1 MARKIVSAC
10 AVVASLLA
18 VTPALAQTP
27 VWSADRPD
35 AHAPVGVMADYTLE
49 KGEVYIGYRYYQEDF
64 EGTLVGTT
72 PFFANDVL
80 DFFSVA
86 PLSLDSE
93 SHELEL
99 RWGLSDNFTV
109 SVSMPFVINNMLSLT
124 ENDEFFQTTSNGIGD
139 LSVRF
144 LIYLFEID
152 QYRMHVLLGATA
164 PTGENLVRDQTP
176 SSGTG
181 EDVLPFPMQTGT
193 GHPDILGGLTFITQN
208 DVASVGAQ
216 ANIAIRSVNND
227 SGYRLGDRFE
237 FTAWGAYKFNDW
249 LSVSARALYET
260 VGETEGVEP
269 LTDGIEDPSANPFA
283 QGGERVY
290 IPFGVNLYFRDGL
303 VKGHRIAF
311 EWYYP
316 VHEDLNGPQLSADQT
331 LVASWQIVF

>member
-49 KGEVYIGYRYYQEDF
+49 KGDVYISYRYYREDF

-72 PFFANDVL
+72 PFFSDDVL

-86 PLSLDSE
+86 PLSLDRE
-93 SHELEL
+93 RHELEL

-124 ENDEFFQTTSNGIGD
+124 EDDEFFQTTSNNIGD
-139 LSVRF
+139 LTVRF
-144 LIYLFEID
+144 LIDLFEID

-164 PTGENLVRDQTP
+164 PTGENLDRDQTP
-176 SSGTG
+176 FSGTG
-181 EDVLPFPMQTGT
+181 EDVLPFPMQTGA
-193 GHPDILGGLTFITQN
+193 GHADILGGLSFITQN
-208 DVASVGAQ
+208 EVASVGAQ
-216 ANIAIRSVNND
+216 ANIVIRSVDND
-227 SGYRLGDRFE
+227 RGYRLGDRFE
-237 FTAWGAYKFNDW
+237 FTAWGAYNFNDW
-249 LSVSARALYET
+249 LSLSVRALYET
-260 VGETEGVEP
+260 VGETEGIEP
-269 LTDGIEDPSANPFA
+269 LTDGLADPSANPFA

-290 IPFGVNLYFRDGL
+290 IPCGVNLYFRDGM
-303 VKGHRIAF
+303 VAGHRIAF

-316 VHEDLNGPQLSADQT
+316 VHEDLNGPQLSVDQT

>member
-49 KGEVYIGYRYYQEDF
+49 KGDVYIGYRYYREDF

-72 PFFANDVL
+72 PFFSDDVL

-93 SHELEL
+93 RHELEL

-109 SVSMPFVINNMLSLT
+109 SVSMPFVITNMLSLT
-124 ENDEFFQTTSNGIGD
+124 EDDEFFQTTASDIGD

-144 LIYLFEID
+144 LIDLFEID
-152 QYRMHVLLGATA
+152 QYRMHVMLGATA

-260 VGETEGVEP
+260 VGETEGDEP
-269 LTDGIEDPSANPFA
+269 LTDGVEDPSANPFA

-331 LVASWQIVF
+331 LVTSWQIVF